1 MVSKGILKAASE
13 VLNLEPV
20 LLNGQ
25 AFRWIKSETGALYGV
40 AYSRLWRLE
49 RADEASIHWRV
60 LARHSNTTVEKDETV
75 LRKYLQMDVPLAD
88 LYEQWKAADVNFER
102 FLKDGRL
109 KGIRIV
115 EQEPLEC
122 LLSFIC
128 SANNNIKRISKLVNQ
143 LAVLYGERLDGI
155 EDEEEFEKISSLH
168 PSLAH
173 SFPTLRQ
180 FRLDGMEEQL
190 RKDGFG
196 YRAAY
201 IRNTVNKLQQCEDG
215 EKTLELQKSASTSDA
230 KSFLM
235 GFSGIGPKVAD
246 CILLMSLGHSSVVP
260 LDVHMWN
267 ITKSLFLPS
276 LPTKAATSRYD
287 EVASFYHSKFG
298 AHAGWAQAVLFN
310 AQLGKTDKKAPLE
323 EKEEVVAKKAGKTVK
338 KAAAPVKKEEAV
350 DKKRGRK

>member
-109 KGIRIV
+109 K
-115 EQEPLEC
+115 E
-122 LLSFIC
+122 
-128 SANNNIKRISKLVNQ
+128 LVNQ